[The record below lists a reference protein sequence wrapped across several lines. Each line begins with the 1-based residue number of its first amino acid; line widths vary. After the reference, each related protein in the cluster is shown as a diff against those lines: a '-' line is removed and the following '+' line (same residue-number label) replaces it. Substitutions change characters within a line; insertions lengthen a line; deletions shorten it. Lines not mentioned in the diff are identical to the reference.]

1 MFGKYPQI
9 MNWDDTAYLI
19 SKNRYSENSIIAE
32 VFTEN
37 HGKISGIIFGGTSKR
52 IKNYLQIGNKI
63 YVNYN
68 TKSPT
73 RIGYFKIEILK
84 ALTPLYFDESQK
96 LSCITSA
103 MNLIK
108 ILTAEAQSNK
118 EIFFLIDNFFE
129 ILKSNYWIKEYIFWE
144 LELLKLL
151 GYDLELKNIVEKE
164 IIGDQINYFVK
175 SSSEKKSVPS
185 FLIDRNDNNIDLKNL
200 LNGLK
205 LVTDYLEKSILRPN
219 NINLPSSRLDFVNLL
234 K

>member
-1 MFGKYPQI
+1 
-9 MNWDDTAYLI
+9 MNWDNSAYLI

-37 HGKISGIIFGGTSKR
+37 YGKVSGIIFGGTSKK
-52 IKNYLQIGNKI
+52 IKNYLQIGNKL

-73 RIGYFKIEILK
+73 RIGYFKIEILR
-84 ALTPLYFDESQK
+84 ALTPLYFDEKQK
-96 LSCITSA
+96 LSCISSA

-108 ILTAEAQSNK
+108 LLTAEAQSNK
-118 EIFFLIDNFFE
+118 EIFILINKFFD
-129 ILKSNYWIKEYIFWE
+129 LLTYKNWIQEYIFWE

-151 GYDLELKNIVEKE
+151 GYDLELKNMAEKE
-164 IIGDQINYFVK
+164 IINNQINYYVK
-175 SSSEKKSVPS
+175 SSTERKNIPS
-185 FLIDRNDNNIDLKNL
+185 FLIENNSKNVDLKNL

-205 LVTDYLEKSILRPN
+205 LVTDYLEKSILKPN
-219 NINLPSSRLDFVNLL
+219 NLSIPSSRTHFVNLL